1 MATTTVDAT
10 TRPTTGATTITP
22 AAASEQAFR
31 LLHLGFIVAPIVAG
45 ADKFTNLLTD
55 WTQYLPAVVTDTLG
69 MEASTFMMIVGI
81 VEIAAG
87 ILVAV
92 KPKIGGLVVAAWLLC
107 IIVALLMVPGYY
119 DVALRDL
126 GLLLGAL
133 ALSRLASG
141 RE

>member
-1 MATTTVDAT
+1 MATTTFDNTITPT
-10 TRPTTGATTITP
+10 TRP
-22 AAASEQAFR
+22 AAAVRTDASEQAFR

-55 WTQYLPAVVTDTLG
+55 WTQYLPAIVTDTLG
-69 MEASTFMMIVGI
+69 IEAATFMMIVGVI
-81 VEIAAG
+81 EIAAG

-107 IIVALLMVPGYY
+107 IIIALLMVPGYY

-133 ALSRLASG
+133 ALSRLAAG